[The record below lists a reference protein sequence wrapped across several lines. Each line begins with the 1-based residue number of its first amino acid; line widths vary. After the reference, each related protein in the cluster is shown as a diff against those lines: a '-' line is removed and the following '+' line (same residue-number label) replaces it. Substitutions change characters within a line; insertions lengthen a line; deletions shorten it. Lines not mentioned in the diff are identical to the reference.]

1 MGKKT
6 AVLVGLGDYYSER
19 ATGYSSLPFVYQN
32 LSDLVDI
39 LTTYKWTVYT
49 PIVDS
54 AATEKNIFDSAI
66 EKIGSLESDG
76 WFLFYYTG
84 HGALKTDS
92 EMYLVNSAENFR
104 YDLVLPINDF
114 IFNYEYTKLTE
125 FFRSKCPDGHMITI
139 VDCCHA
145 YGLITD
151 FQTQQSFH
159 TIIAAS
165 QKEEQAYYADN
176 SFFFKALKQTLLQT
190 NEFQQIKDSI
200 EIILPRMYRFSNCV
214 IHIADNF
221 QNSQL

>member
-1 MGKKT
+1 MANKS
-6 AVLVGLGDYYSER
+6 AVLVGLGDYYAER
-19 ATGYSSLPFVYQN
+19 ITGYNSLPFVYQN
-32 LSDLVDI
+32 LSDLTDI
-39 LTTYKWTVYT
+39 LVANNWNVY
-49 PIVDS
+49 PALIDS
-54 AATEKNIFDSAI
+54 AATEKNILDTAM
-66 EKIGSLESDG
+66 EKISQLKSDD

-84 HGALKTDS
+84 HGALKSDS

-104 YDLVLPINDF
+104 YDLVLPFNDF
-114 IFNYEYTKLTE
+114 IFNYEYAKLTE
-125 FFRSKCPDGHMITI
+125 FFQSKCPGGHMITI

-165 QKEEQAYYADN
+165 QKEEEAYYSDN
-176 SFFFKALKQTLLQT
+176 SFFFKALKKALLQS
-190 NEFQQIKDSI
+190 NYFLEIKESI
-200 EIILPRMYRFSNCV
+200 EVTLPRMYRFSNCA

>member
-6 AVLVGLGDYYSER
+6 AVLVGLGDYYTEQ

-39 LTTYKWTVYT
+39 LTFNKWTVYT

-54 AATEKNIFDSAI
+54 VATEKNIFDLAI
-66 EKIGSLESDG
+66 EKIGLLERDG

-84 HGALKTDS
+84 HGALKTGS

-125 FFRSKCPDGHMITI
+125 FFQAKCPAGHMITI

-151 FQTQQSFH
+151 FQAQQSFH

-165 QKEEQAYYADN
+165 QKEEQAYYSDN
-176 SFFFKALKQTLLQT
+176 SFFFKALKKTLLQT
-190 NEFQQIKDSI
+190 NNFLQIKESI

-221 QNSQL
+221 QNSHL